1 MYLYFHLLWK
11 QRSERMSNMTLLM
24 FSFTSYRVRRGGRE
38 GCVTVYEQTHAAK
51 FGLVCPICFSE
62 LWQEE
67 AFVFE
72 ISHQQI
78 RPTIKSVI
86 MWNNLQHVGNES
98 TARKINKR
106 SLVLIL
112 LGHGPP
118 PTPCGHICFFLNH
131 IFVLLLKFHF
141 QHIHTWVFYT
151 NRCCYVKHI
160 H

>member
-1 MYLYFHLLWK
+1 
-11 QRSERMSNMTLLM
+11 MSNTKLLM
-24 FSFTSYRVRRGGRE
+24 FLFTGYRVRRGGWE

-67 AFVFE
+67 AFVFKPE
-72 ISHQQI
+72 CEKFHINAS
-78 RPTIKSVI
+78 TKKSVI

-106 SLVLIL
+106 SLVLIP
-112 LGHGPP
+112 LGQVPHP
-118 PTPCGHICFFLNH
+118 PTCGHICFFLNH
-131 IFVLLLKFHF
+131 IFVLLLKVHS

-151 NRCCYVKHI
+151 NRCCCVKHI
-160 H
+160 NYNLAEILTL